1 MELLNHGMMK
11 ISEEKVMKD
20 NFSLCKK
27 YGTVLLYLLMLAAV
41 CVFFEGN
48 GTFIY
53 EAF

>member
-1 MELLNHGMMK
+1 
-11 ISEEKVMKD
+11 MKD
-20 NFSLCKK
+20 NFLLVKK
-27 YGTVLLYLLMLAAV
+27 IGTVLLYLLMLGAV

>member
-1 MELLNHGMMK
+1 MKGMVIIMN
-11 ISEEKVMKD
+11 EK
-20 NFSLCKK
+20 FSLIKK
-27 YGTVLLYLLMLAAV
+27 FGTVILYLLMLAAV

>member
-1 MELLNHGMMK
+1 MKENYSLLKK
-11 ISEEKVMKD
+11 I
-20 NFSLCKK
+20 
-27 YGTVLLYLLMLAAV
+27 GTVLLYLLMLGAV

>member
-1 MELLNHGMMK
+1 
-11 ISEEKVMKD
+11 MKD
-20 NFSLCKK
+20 NFSLWKTV
-27 YGTVLLYLLMLAAV
+27 GTAVLYLLMLAAV

>member
-1 MELLNHGMMK
+1 
-11 ISEEKVMKD
+11 MKD
-20 NFSLCKK
+20 KFSLLKK
-27 YGTVLLYLLMLAAV
+27 FGTVLLYLAMLAAV

>member
-1 MELLNHGMMK
+1 
-11 ISEEKVMKD
+11 MKD
-20 NFSLCKK
+20 NFSFVKK
-27 YGTVLLYLLMLAAV
+27 IGTVLLYLVMLAAV